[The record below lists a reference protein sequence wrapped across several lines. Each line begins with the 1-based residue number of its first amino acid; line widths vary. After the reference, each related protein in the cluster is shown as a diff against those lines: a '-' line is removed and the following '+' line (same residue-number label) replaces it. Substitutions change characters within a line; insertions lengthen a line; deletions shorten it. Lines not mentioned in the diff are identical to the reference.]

1 MKRIILCDIDGTLA
15 TIGDRA
21 KILEKDKLTEK
32 EYDEFNDQ
40 SGSSSC
46 IQDIANIIRNLKD
59 AETKIYL
66 ITAREKKWK
75 KITQHWL
82 RLNEIPYDNLLM
94 RNDGDKN
101 SDADVKLKIVKEYV
115 NPKRVWFVLEDRD
128 DVVQMYR
135 EDLGLTCL
143 QVNKGDY

>member
-32 EYDEFNDQ
+32 DYDEFNAR
-40 SGSSSC
+40 SAASSC

-75 KITQHWL
+75 KITQSWL
-82 RLNEIPYDNLLM
+82 KLNEIPYDNLLM

-135 EDLGLTCL
+135 EELGLTCL

>member
-32 EYDEFNDQ
+32 DYDEFNAR
-40 SGSSSC
+40 SAASSC
-46 IQDIANIIRNLKD
+46 IEDIANIVRNLKD

-75 KITQHWL
+75 KITQSWL
-82 RLNEIPYDNLLM
+82 KLNEIPYDNLLM

>member
-32 EYDEFNDQ
+32 EYDEFNAQ
-40 SGSSSC
+40 SESSSC
-46 IQDIANIIRNLKD
+46 IEDIANIVRNLKD

-75 KITQHWL
+75 KITQSWL
-82 RLNEIPYDNLLM
+82 KLNEIPYDNLLM

-135 EDLGLTCL
+135 EELGLTCL

>member
-21 KILEKDKLTEK
+21 KILEKDELTEK
-32 EYDEFNDQ
+32 DYDEFNAR
-40 SGSSSC
+40 SATSSC
-46 IQDIANIIRNLKD
+46 IEDIANIVRNLKD

>member
-15 TIGDRA
+15 KIGDRA
-21 KILEKDKLTEK
+21 KILEKDELTEK
-32 EYDEFNDQ
+32 DYDEFNARSTT
-40 SGSSSC
+40 SGC
-46 IQDIANIIRNLKD
+46 IEDIANIVRNLKD

>member
-32 EYDEFNDQ
+32 EYDEFNAQ
-40 SGSSSC
+40 SESSSC
-46 IQDIANIIRNLKD
+46 IEDIANIIRNLKD

-75 KITQHWL
+75 KITQSWL
-82 RLNEIPYDNLLM
+82 KLNEIPYDNLLM

>member
-15 TIGDRA
+15 TIGDRS
-21 KILEKDKLTEK
+21 KILEKDELTEK
-32 EYDEFNDQ
+32 DYDEFNARSAK
-40 SGSSSC
+40 SGC

-59 AETKIYL
+59 EETKIYL

>member
-32 EYDEFNDQ
+32 EYYEFNAQ
-40 SGSSSC
+40 SESSSC
-46 IQDIANIIRNLKD
+46 IEDIANIIRNLKD

-75 KITQHWL
+75 KITQSWL
-82 RLNEIPYDNLLM
+82 KLNEIPYDNLLM

>member
-32 EYDEFNDQ
+32 EYDEFNAQ
-40 SGSSSC
+40 SESSSC
-46 IQDIANIIRNLKD
+46 IEDIANIIRNLKD

-66 ITAREKKWK
+66 ITAREKKRK
-75 KITQHWL
+75 KITQSWL
-82 RLNEIPYDNLLM
+82 KLNEIPYDNLLM

-135 EDLGLTCL
+135 EELGLTCL

>member
-32 EYDEFNDQ
+32 DYDEFNAR
-40 SGSSSC
+40 SAASSC

-75 KITQHWL
+75 KITQSWL
-82 RLNEIPYDNLLM
+82 KLNEIPYDNLLM

-128 DVVQMYR
+128 DVVRMYR

>member
-1 MKRIILCDIDGTLA
+1 MKRIIFCDIDGTLA

-32 EYDEFNDQ
+32 EYDEFNAQ
-40 SGSSSC
+40 SESSSC
-46 IQDIANIIRNLKD
+46 IEDIANIIRNLKD

-75 KITQHWL
+75 KITQSWL
-82 RLNEIPYDNLLM
+82 KLNEIPYDNLLM

>member
-1 MKRIILCDIDGTLA
+1 MKRIILCEIDGTLA

-32 EYDEFNDQ
+32 EYDEFNAQ
-40 SGSSSC
+40 SESSSC
-46 IQDIANIIRNLKD
+46 IEDIANIIRNLKD

-75 KITQHWL
+75 KITQSWL
-82 RLNEIPYDNLLM
+82 KLNEIPYDNLLM

-135 EDLGLTCL
+135 EELGLTCL

>member
-15 TIGDRA
+15 KIGDRA
-21 KILEKDKLTEK
+21 KILEKDELTEK
-32 EYDEFNDQ
+32 DYDEFNAR
-40 SGSSSC
+40 SATSSC
-46 IQDIANIIRNLKD
+46 IQDIANIVRNLKD

-135 EDLGLTCL
+135 EELGLTCL

>member
-32 EYDEFNDQ
+32 DYDEFNAR
-40 SGSSSC
+40 SAASSC

-82 RLNEIPYDNLLM
+82 KLTLGKMVVTLKLMLCWLFLINLLM
-94 RNDGDKN
+94 N
-101 SDADVKLKIVKEYV
+101 
-115 NPKRVWFVLEDRD
+115 
-128 DVVQMYR
+128 
-135 EDLGLTCL
+135 
-143 QVNKGDY
+143 

>member
-21 KILEKDKLTEK
+21 KILEKDELTEK
-32 EYDEFNDQ
+32 DYDEFNAR
-40 SGSSSC
+40 SATSSC
-46 IQDIANIIRNLKD
+46 IQDIANIVRNLKD

-94 RNDGDKN
+94 
-101 SDADVKLKIVKEYV
+101 
-115 NPKRVWFVLEDRD
+115 P
-128 DVVQMYR
+128 Q
-135 EDLGLTCL
+135 
-143 QVNKGDY
+143 

>member
-32 EYDEFNDQ
+32 EYDEFNAQ
-40 SGSSSC
+40 SESSSC
-46 IQDIANIIRNLKD
+46 IEDIANIIRNLKD

-75 KITQHWL
+75 KITQSWL
-82 RLNEIPYDNLLM
+82 KLNEIPYDNLLM

-135 EDLGLTCL
+135 EELGLTCL

>member
-32 EYDEFNDQ
+32 EYDEFNAQ
-40 SGSSSC
+40 SESSSC
-46 IQDIANIIRNLKD
+46 IEDIVNIVRNLKD

-75 KITQHWL
+75 KITQSWL
-82 RLNEIPYDNLLM
+82 KLNEIPYDNLLM

-135 EDLGLTCL
+135 EELGLTCL

>member
-32 EYDEFNDQ
+32 EYDEFNAR
-40 SGSSSC
+40 SAASSC

-75 KITQHWL
+75 KITQSWL
-82 RLNEIPYDNLLM
+82 KLNEIPYDNLLM

>member
-32 EYDEFNDQ
+32 EYDEFNAQ
-40 SGSSSC
+40 SESSC
-46 IQDIANIIRNLKD
+46 CIEDIANIVRNLKD
-59 AETKIYL
+59 SETKIYL

-75 KITQHWL
+75 KITQSWL
-82 RLNEIPYDNLLM
+82 KLNEIPYDNLLM

>member
-1 MKRIILCDIDGTLA
+1 
-15 TIGDRA
+15 
-21 KILEKDKLTEK
+21 
-32 EYDEFNDQ
+32 
-40 SGSSSC
+40 
-46 IQDIANIIRNLKD
+46 
-59 AETKIYL
+59 
-66 ITAREKKWK
+66 
-75 KITQHWL
+75 
-82 RLNEIPYDNLLM
+82 M

>member
-15 TIGDRA
+15 TIGVRA

-32 EYDEFNDQ
+32 EYDEFNAQ
-40 SGSSSC
+40 SESSSC
-46 IQDIANIIRNLKD
+46 IEDIANIVRNLKD

-75 KITQHWL
+75 KITQSWL
-82 RLNEIPYDNLLM
+82 KLNEIPYDNLLM

>member
-32 EYDEFNDQ
+32 EYDEFNAQ
-40 SGSSSC
+40 SESSSC
-46 IQDIANIIRNLKD
+46 IEDIANIIRNLKD

-75 KITQHWL
+75 KITQSWL
-82 RLNEIPYDNLLM
+82 KLNEIPYDNLLM

-128 DVVQMYR
+128 DVVRMYR

>member
-21 KILEKDKLTEK
+21 KILEKDELTEK
-32 EYDEFNDQ
+32 DYDEFNARSAT
-40 SGSSSC
+40 SGC
-46 IQDIANIIRNLKD
+46 IKD

>member
-32 EYDEFNDQ
+32 EYDEFNAQ
-40 SGSSSC
+40 SESSSC
-46 IQDIANIIRNLKD
+46 IEDIANIVRNLKD
-59 AETKIYL
+59 SETKIYL

-75 KITQHWL
+75 KITQSWL
-82 RLNEIPYDNLLM
+82 KLNEIPYDNLLM

-135 EDLGLTCL
+135 EELGLTCL

>member
-21 KILEKDKLTEK
+21 KILEKDELTEK
-32 EYDEFNDQ
+32 EYDEFNAR
-40 SGSSSC
+40 SATSSC
-46 IQDIANIIRNLKD
+46 IQDIANIVRNLKD

>member
-32 EYDEFNDQ
+32 EYDEFNAQ
-40 SGSSSC
+40 SESSSC
-46 IQDIANIIRNLKD
+46 IEDIANIVRNLKD

>member
-32 EYDEFNDQ
+32 EYDEFNAQ
-40 SGSSSC
+40 SESSSC
-46 IQDIANIIRNLKD
+46 IENIANIVRNLKD

-135 EDLGLTCL
+135 EELGLTCL

>member
-32 EYDEFNDQ
+32 DYDEFNAQ
-40 SGSSSC
+40 SESSSC
-46 IQDIANIIRNLKD
+46 IEDIANIIRNLKD

-75 KITQHWL
+75 KITQSWL
-82 RLNEIPYDNLLM
+82 KLNEIPYDNLLM

>member
-32 EYDEFNDQ
+32 EYDEFNAQ
-40 SGSSSC
+40 SESSSC
-46 IQDIANIIRNLKD
+46 IEDIANIVRNLKD
-59 AETKIYL
+59 SETKIYL

-75 KITQHWL
+75 KITQSWL
-82 RLNEIPYDNLLM
+82 KLNEIPYDNLLM

>member
-32 EYDEFNDQ
+32 EYDEFNAQ
-40 SGSSSC
+40 SESSSC
-46 IQDIANIIRNLKD
+46 IEDIANIIRNLKD
-59 AETKIYL
+59 SETKIYL

-75 KITQHWL
+75 KITQSWL
-82 RLNEIPYDNLLM
+82 KLNEIPYDNLLM

>member
-21 KILEKDKLTEK
+21 KILEKDELTEK
-32 EYDEFNDQ
+32 DYDEFNAR
-40 SGSSSC
+40 SATSSC
-46 IQDIANIIRNLKD
+46 IQDIANIVRNLKD

>member
-32 EYDEFNDQ
+32 EYDEFNAQ
-40 SGSSSC
+40 SESSSC
-46 IQDIANIIRNLKD
+46 IEDIANIIRNLKD

-75 KITQHWL
+75 KITQSWL
-82 RLNEIPYDNLLM
+82 KLNKIPYDNLLM

>member
-32 EYDEFNDQ
+32 EYDEFNAQ
-40 SGSSSC
+40 SESSSC
-46 IQDIANIIRNLKD
+46 IEDIANIVRNLKD

-75 KITQHWL
+75 KITQSWL
-82 RLNEIPYDNLLM
+82 KLNEIPYDNLLM

-115 NPKRVWFVLEDRD
+115 IPKRVWFVLEDRD

-135 EDLGLTCL
+135 EELGLTCL

>member
-32 EYDEFNDQ
+32 EYDEFNAQ
-40 SGSSSC
+40 SESSSC
-46 IQDIANIIRNLKD
+46 IEDIANIIRNLKD

-135 EDLGLTCL
+135 EELGLTCL

>member
-21 KILEKDKLTEK
+21 KILEKDELTEK
-32 EYDEFNDQ
+32 DYDEFNAR
-40 SGSSSC
+40 SAASSC

>member
-32 EYDEFNDQ
+32 DYDEFNAR
-40 SGSSSC
+40 SAASSC

>member
-32 EYDEFNDQ
+32 DYDEFNAR
-40 SGSSSC
+40 SAASSC

-75 KITQHWL
+75 KITQSWL
-82 RLNEIPYDNLLM
+82 KLNEIPYDNLLM

>member
-32 EYDEFNDQ
+32 EYDEFNAQ
-40 SGSSSC
+40 SESSSC
-46 IQDIANIIRNLKD
+46 IEDIANIIRNLKD